1 MNAYLRSFY
10 GAEYLVFV
18 SSRSLKTRQK
28 YTNWDNLVC
37 IFLEHRA
44 IYIYFYKRKYFVK
57 VNIDSKRYT
66 THETN

>member
-18 SSRSLKTRQK
+18 SSRSLKTREI

-37 IFLEHRA
+37 IFFEHRA
-44 IYIYFYKRKYFVK
+44 IYVYFYKILSFVK
-57 VNIDSKRYT
+57 VNIDGSVLKKYT
-66 THETN
+66 I